1 MNYDAIERKRKEEN
15 HDVIKN
21 TQLDYRPVLKTGEW
35 MSGFRI
41 KNTVREIT
49 EIRSTVFTGIRTQI
63 SWEIEMMLVEK
74 QTKSYNIHRNTMNI
88 GRRYR

>member
-15 HDVIKN
+15 NDV
-21 TQLDYRPVLKTGEW
+21 
-35 MSGFRI
+35 I

-49 EIRSTVFTGIRTQI
+49 ETRSTVFTGIRTQI

>member
-1 MNYDAIERKRKEEN
+1 
-15 HDVIKN
+15 
-21 TQLDYRPVLKTGEW
+21 

-49 EIRSTVFTGIRTQI
+49 ETRSTVFTETRIQI